1 MDAYKNRKKTKDNV
15 GVCLIHSSLVA
26 QNRKL
31 KASLLHVLNVYCSTL
46 RHLTGVWASVCPTS
60 YFFCFGYTC
69 RFQWSLT
76 HFKALEKLL
85 SSHLL
90 GIKSWPASKAFLR
103 NNNIESLNLLS
114 GPCQLASLSFEAKK
128 GYIGLGGKSKHSC
141 CCTDQMRH
149 VMCKAFGGWSFPSW
163 KTPQGLRGLQIPFP
177 FPEFRKQWP
186 VSFNRQR

>member
-1 MDAYKNRKKTKDNV
+1 MYAYKNRKKTKDKV

-31 KASLLHVLNVYCSTL
+31 KASLLHVLKRLLSTL
-46 RHLTGVWASVCPTS
+46 CHLTGVWALVCPTS

-90 GIKSWPASKAFLR
+90 GVKSWPASKAFLR

-149 VMCKAFGGWSFPSW
+149 VMCKAFGGWSFSFLKDSPR
-163 KTPQGLRGLQIPFP
+163 PEGLANTIPVP
-177 FPEFRKQWP
+177 RVQETMTCII
-186 VSFNRQR
+186 